1 MPLQPLFSRID
12 AHRGTRLQPRIRV
25 YTFHMYV
32 ICSEPQTPPTK
43 DTGITGEL
51 WREMLGKEIRSAR
64 TQRGDRLSDL
74 AERSGVS
81 PQYLSEIERGMKD
94 PSSEMIDA
102 IAGALGM
109 STLDLAKS
117 VVEKGDSENGDVHNA
132 ASASVLLLA
141 A

>member
-1 MPLQPLFSRID
+1 
-12 AHRGTRLQPRIRV
+12 
-25 YTFHMYV
+25 
-32 ICSEPQTPPTK
+32 
-43 DTGITGEL
+43 
-51 WREMLGKEIRSAR
+51 MLGKEIRSAR

-117 VVEKGDSENGDVHNA
+117 VVEKGDSRNGDIHNA
-132 ASASVLLLA
+132 ASTPVLLLA

>member
-1 MPLQPLFSRID
+1 
-12 AHRGTRLQPRIRV
+12 
-25 YTFHMYV
+25 
-32 ICSEPQTPPTK
+32 
-43 DTGITGEL
+43 
-51 WREMLGKEIRSAR
+51 MLGKEIRSAR

-81 PQYLSEIERGMKD
+81 PQYLFEIERGMKD

-117 VVEKGDSENGDVHNA
+117 VVEKGDSRNGDIHNA
-132 ASASVLLLA
+132 ASTPMLLLA

>member
-1 MPLQPLFSRID
+1 
-12 AHRGTRLQPRIRV
+12 
-25 YTFHMYV
+25 
-32 ICSEPQTPPTK
+32 
-43 DTGITGEL
+43 
-51 WREMLGKEIRSAR
+51 MLGKEIRSAR

-117 VVEKGDSENGDVHNA
+117 VVENGDIHNA
-132 ASASVLLLA
+132 ASTPMLLLA

>member
-1 MPLQPLFSRID
+1 
-12 AHRGTRLQPRIRV
+12 
-25 YTFHMYV
+25 
-32 ICSEPQTPPTK
+32 
-43 DTGITGEL
+43 
-51 WREMLGKEIRSAR
+51 MLGKEIRSAR

-74 AERSGVS
+74 AEPSGVS

-117 VVEKGDSENGDVHNA
+117 VVEKGDSKNGDIHNA
-132 ASASVLLLA
+132 ASTPVLLLA

>member
-1 MPLQPLFSRID
+1 
-12 AHRGTRLQPRIRV
+12 
-25 YTFHMYV
+25 
-32 ICSEPQTPPTK
+32 
-43 DTGITGEL
+43 
-51 WREMLGKEIRSAR
+51 MLGKEIRSAR

-117 VVEKGDSENGDVHNA
+117 LVVKGDSRNGDIHNA
-132 ASASVLLLA
+132 ASTPVLLLA

>member
-1 MPLQPLFSRID
+1 
-12 AHRGTRLQPRIRV
+12 
-25 YTFHMYV
+25 
-32 ICSEPQTPPTK
+32 
-43 DTGITGEL
+43 
-51 WREMLGKEIRSAR
+51 MLGKEIRSAR

-117 VVEKGDSENGDVHNA
+117 VVEKGDSRNGDIHNA
-132 ASASVLLLA
+132 ASTPVLLLA
-141 A
+141 V

>member
-1 MPLQPLFSRID
+1 
-12 AHRGTRLQPRIRV
+12 
-25 YTFHMYV
+25 
-32 ICSEPQTPPTK
+32 
-43 DTGITGEL
+43 
-51 WREMLGKEIRSAR
+51 MLGKEIRSAR

-74 AERSGVS
+74 SGVS

-117 VVEKGDSENGDVHNA
+117 VVEKGDCGNSDIHNA
-132 ASASVLLLA
+132 ASTPVLLLA
-141 A
+141 V

>member
-1 MPLQPLFSRID
+1 
-12 AHRGTRLQPRIRV
+12 
-25 YTFHMYV
+25 
-32 ICSEPQTPPTK
+32 
-43 DTGITGEL
+43 
-51 WREMLGKEIRSAR
+51 MLGKEIRSAR

-117 VVEKGDSENGDVHNA
+117 VVEKGDNRNGDIHNA
-132 ASASVLLLA
+132 ASTPVLLLA

>member
-1 MPLQPLFSRID
+1 
-12 AHRGTRLQPRIRV
+12 
-25 YTFHMYV
+25 
-32 ICSEPQTPPTK
+32 
-43 DTGITGEL
+43 
-51 WREMLGKEIRSAR
+51 MLGKEIRSAR
-64 TQRGDRLSDL
+64 TQRGDRLFDL

-117 VVEKGDSENGDVHNA
+117 VVEKGDSGNGDIHNA
-132 ASASVLLLA
+132 ASTPVLLLA